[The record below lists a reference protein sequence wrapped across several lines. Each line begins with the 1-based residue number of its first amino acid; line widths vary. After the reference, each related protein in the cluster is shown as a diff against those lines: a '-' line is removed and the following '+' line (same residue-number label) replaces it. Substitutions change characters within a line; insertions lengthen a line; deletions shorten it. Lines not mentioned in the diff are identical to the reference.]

1 MKKMITRTL
10 AAMVM
15 TLGISTA
22 AQAQRTITLSTY
34 NEINFS
40 HVNEN
45 ISGVRMSRQFYA
57 GYNSIC
63 LPFSVS
69 ASDLKDLMGEGVMLE
84 RMTKVEGNV
93 LTFTDVTES
102 GIEAGMPYL
111 IYAPTQKVVTFSTQD
126 MDLVKAPIA
135 VTIGG
140 ATMSGNY
147 APSKE
152 VGLYGIPAQQDTD
165 LLQAILIRTGG
176 DRIFY
181 PTRCGISYPSSPST
195 PVIVHTTNGEGNV
208 TAIQT
213 LLANNT
219 KVDIY
224 TYGGQLVKKNI
235 GMNDAM
241 NSLKSGVYVVNGQK
255 FIVK

>member
-165 LLQAILIRTGG
+165 LLQSILIRTEG
-176 DRIFY
+176 DKTFL
-181 PTRCGISYPSSPST
+181 PTRCGISYPACSGVPAIMHVTSLADVT
-195 PVIVHTTNGEGNV
+195 PISKLMADNAKV
-208 TAIQT
+208 T
-213 LLANNT
+213 
-219 KVDIY
+219 IY
-224 TYGGQLVKKNI
+224 SVGGQLVQKNVRI
-235 GMNDAM
+235 NDA
-241 NSLKSGVYVVNGQK
+241 KSTLTPGVYVVNGQK
-255 FIVK
+255 MIVK